1 MLKNL
6 SGAHACALC
15 GEDADDK
22 GELAVGR
29 KRLACIHESR
39 LSLDHTLHTHGVLCP
54 RPVIT
59 HKLLGAPKGNLLL
72 GSLYGAARLFRL

>member
-1 MLKNL
+1 
-6 SGAHACALC
+6 
-15 GEDADDK
+15 
-22 GELAVGR
+22 
-29 KRLACIHESR
+29 